1 MLKEQNVSNPDFVA
15 LTHWHWDHIFGLPV
29 LQDALSIAHSETKK
43 EIRTLVSYE
52 WTDEA
57 LDARVKEGTE
67 IAFCADCIKKSLK
80 KKREILT
87 LFLRL

>member
-1 MLKEQNVSNPDFVA
+1 MQEFRRTCTIIFRNVKRTKCIESDFVA

-57 LDARVKEGTE
+57 LDARVKRVLKLHFVR
-67 IAFCADCIKKSLK
+67 IA
-80 KKREILT
+80 
-87 LFLRL
+87 